1 MTKKEKE
8 IVVRAPPRPVTQPEK
23 KAEKAAEKAVEEER
37 LGVLQISHEISTYFS
52 VSLLAS
58 GVLLLC
64 LFTYVTITDHA
75 DWIIISPS
83 MTFLGRVV
91 WVFVSIISLLGG
103 LLLIGSD

>member
-1 MTKKEKE
+1 MTEKKKE

-23 KAEKAAEKAVEEER
+23 KAEKAAEKALEEER
-37 LGVLQISHEISTYFS
+37 FGVLQISHKISTYFS

-64 LFTYVTITDHA
+64 LFTYITITDHT